1 MKTPPDIHWPVPPRL
16 PTLGFE
22 DVHLWC
28 VWLDDPA
35 IDHGAVEGTLSPDE
49 LVRARGLYH
58 AEDRLRFAAARLTLR
73 RVLASYLGSDPAA
86 LTFRYGQYNKPE
98 LALPT
103 GERSVQFNLS
113 HSSAM
118 CLLAITRGRPVGVD
132 IEEIRDLP
140 DLYLIEDRLFAGGEL
155 AAQQAR
161 PAEERRL
168 EFFRR
173 WTQREAVGKGR
184 GAGLDSLAP
193 ILTDASRG
201 DGFTLQALEPAEGF
215 VGTLAFAGGPAR
227 VSLFRWQESLAV
239 PALSPDVTAA

>member
-1 MKTPPDIHWPVPPRL
+1 MNTPPDIHWPVPARL

-22 DVHLWC
+22 DVHLWS
-28 VWLDDPA
+28 VWLDDPT
-35 IDHGAVEGTLSPDE
+35 IDHDAIEGTLSPDE

-58 AEDRLRFAAARLTLR
+58 EADRRRFAAARLTLR

-86 LTFRYGQYNKPE
+86 LSFRYGPHNKPS

-103 GERSVQFNLS
+103 GERSLQFNLS
-113 HSSAM
+113 HSNAL

-132 IEEIRDLP
+132 VEEVRDLP
-140 DLYLIEDRLFAGGEL
+140 DLYLIEDRLFAGDEL

-161 PAEERRL
+161 PPEERRL

-173 WTQREAVGKGR
+173 WTQREAIGKGK

-193 ILTDASRG
+193 ILTETGGGDA
-201 DGFTLQALEPAEGF
+201 FTLLPLEPGSGY

-227 VSLFRWQESLAV
+227 ISQFRWQESLALTAV
-239 PALSPDVTAA
+239 SPDVTAA